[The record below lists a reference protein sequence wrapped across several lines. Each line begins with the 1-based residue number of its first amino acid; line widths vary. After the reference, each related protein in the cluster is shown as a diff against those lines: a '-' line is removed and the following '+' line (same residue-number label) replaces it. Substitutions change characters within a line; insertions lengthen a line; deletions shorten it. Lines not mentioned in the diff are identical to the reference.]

1 MTLEYPFRS
10 VFLDTNIVRFLAT
23 LPGHF
28 FDGGLDEWEAN
39 KLAGIGSRKLV
50 RDIDVLQVLPA
61 LFRRG
66 VPHALVITRDVVEEL
81 PRGPV
86 RQYGLEFLDWC
97 HAMGFVQDSS
107 YHTFLDGVASALDRA
122 DRRLY
127 LQAVVLGCDAFLTT
141 DYRTIIRRRNRL
153 PRGGPRVVGP
163 GQWWEEIRPWAAL
176 FL

>member
-1 MTLEYPFRS
+1 MAPDYPFRS

-28 FDGGLDEWEAN
+28 FEGGVDQREFERLSRISSS
-39 KLAGIGSRKLV
+39 KLL
-50 RDIDVLQVLPA
+50 RDIEVLQMLPV

-81 PRGPV
+81 PPGSPRE
-86 RQYGLEFLDWC
+86 YGVEIQNWCDEMGFLDEQV
-97 HAMGFVQDSS
+97 HR
-107 YHTFLDGVASALDRA
+107 TFLDGVAHVLDEA

-127 LQAVVLGCDAFLTT
+127 LQAVVHGCDAFLTT
-141 DYRTIIRRRNRL
+141 DYRTIIRCRDRL
-153 PRGGPRVVGP
+153 PKGATRIISPR
-163 GQWWEEIRPWAAL
+163 QWWEAMRPWAAL